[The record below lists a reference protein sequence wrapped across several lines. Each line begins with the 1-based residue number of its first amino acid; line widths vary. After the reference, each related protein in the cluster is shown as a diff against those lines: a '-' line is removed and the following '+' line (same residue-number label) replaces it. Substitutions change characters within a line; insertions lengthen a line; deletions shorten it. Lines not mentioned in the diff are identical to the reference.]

1 MPTNPLHV
9 VDVFAQEKYAGNQL
23 AVVHDAA
30 ALSDEEMQIIT
41 RETNFSE
48 ATFIE
53 SADGNGG
60 YDVRIFDPA
69 EEIPFAGHP
78 TLGTAFV
85 IREFVRDDRPDELT
99 LNLGVGQIPVH
110 VERDEDG
117 TELFWMRQI
126 PPTFEKTFDH
136 SLAARVLSLN
146 EDDIDEAYP
155 VQLVSTG
162 LPTLVVTLRSLDA
175 VKRAQ
180 TNHEPYYEELI
191 GPHGNLN
198 VLLFAPET
206 EDENDLH
213 ARVFADC
220 AGVPEDPATGSSNG
234 CLAAYLVKHNYF
246 DSDEIDVRVEQ
257 GYEMGRPSLL
267 HLRASGGEDEN
278 GIEVR
283 VGGKVIPVAEGNLL

>member
-1 MPTNPLHV
+1 MADNPFHV

-23 AVVHDAA
+23 AVVHDADS
-30 ALSDEEMQIIT
+30 LTDEEMQDIT
-41 RETNFSE
+41 RETKFSE

-53 SADGNGG
+53 SSTPRDGG

-85 IREFVRDDRPDELT
+85 IREFVRDDRPDELI
-99 LNLGVGQIPVH
+99 LNLDVGRIPVH
-110 VERDEDG
+110 IERDDEG
-117 TELFWMRQI
+117 TERFWMRQI
-126 PPTFEKTFDH
+126 PPTFEKTIDH
-136 SLAARVLSLN
+136 SLATRVLSLD
-146 EDDIDEAYP
+146 EGAIDETHP

-162 LPTLVVTLRSLDA
+162 LPTLVVPLRSLDA
-175 VKRAQ
+175 VRRAR

-191 GPHGNLN
+191 EPYGNLN
-198 VLLFAPET
+198 ILLFAPET
-206 EDENDLH
+206 EAENDLH

-234 CLAAYLVKHNYF
+234 CLAAYLVANDYF
-246 DSDEIDVRVEQ
+246 DADQIDVRVEQ

-267 HLRASGGEDEN
+267 HLRASESTD
-278 GIEVR
+278 GIEMQ
-283 VGGKVIPVAEGNLL
+283 VGGRVIPVAEGRLL